1 MSRFDMTVDIPVQ
14 PRCIA
19 PGEVKQYLEDNS
31 MGPPRTGGG
40 PQTGGAPQGMVVTL
54 LGAEEG
60 GVTWS
65 TLAIMDN
72 GKKTRYD
79 IVIWGG
85 TRIGLFYA
93 LNFWQVRHQR

>member
-65 TLAIMDN
+65 TLAIVDN
-72 GKKTRYD
+72 GKKTRY
-79 IVIWGG
+79 
-85 TRIGLFYA
+85 A
-93 LNFWQVRHQR
+93 